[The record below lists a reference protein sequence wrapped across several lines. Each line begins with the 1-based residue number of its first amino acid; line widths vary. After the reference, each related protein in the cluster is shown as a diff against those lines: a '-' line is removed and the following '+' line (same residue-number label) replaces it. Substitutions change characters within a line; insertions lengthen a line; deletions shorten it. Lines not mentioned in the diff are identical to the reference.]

1 MPTAITPLE
10 KQYLSQ
16 LANTLEFSRSLYTII
31 LSEGDIPEA
40 LQVQFIAFDLFSIEI
55 FEIFYRSI
63 YFLAKESHNSPL
75 ESIEPALI
83 QLAKSMLLCFPNIA
97 DGFDLCD
104 FLSTDEEFKILQE
117 D

>member
-1 MPTAITPLE
+1 MPITIAE
-10 KQYLSQ
+10 KNYLNQ

-63 YFLAKESHNSPL
+63 YYLAKDSNNSPL
-75 ESIEPALI
+75 EQMEPALI
-83 QLAKSMLLCFPNIA
+83 QLAKSMLCCFPNIA

-104 FLSTDEEFKILQE
+104 FLTADDKLKILQE
-117 D
+117 DE